1 MSDAPPRPPRHLGS
15 LEPTSPEY
23 LGSKSFILFITSDT
37 SAILSRM
44 IKYLKFAV
52 LVSANAE
59 WAAVKSAFPAPSV
72 ERSPYGEYF
81 FNHAGEERVL
91 FFHGGFAKVAAAAST
106 QYVID
111 HFRPAYLINIGTC
124 GGVAGRIGRFDVVVP
139 DKLVIYDIYNAI
151 GDDPDEG
158 YYVTDLDLPAH
169 FPTPAIR
176 TTLYSADRDLTPATL
191 RDIEDRYHPT
201 AVDWE
206 SGAIAWVTK
215 RNGTPLLI
223 MRGVSDLVSFERGEA
238 EGNGA
243 LWVENTRR
251 IMSTLISNLPKW
263 MATITSMAERH

>member
-1 MSDAPPRPPRHLGS
+1 M
-15 LEPTSPEY
+15 
-23 LGSKSFILFITSDT
+23 
-37 SAILSRM
+37 
-44 IKYLKFAV
+44 
-52 LVSANAE
+52 
-59 WAAVKSAFPAPSV
+59 
-72 ERSPYGEYF
+72 
-81 FNHAGEERVL
+81 L

-111 HFRPAYLINIGTC
+111 HFRPPYLINIGTC

-206 SGAIAWVTK
+206 SGAIAWVAK

>member
-1 MSDAPPRPPRHLGS
+1 MAWLDG
-15 LEPTSPEY
+15 
-23 LGSKSFILFITSDT
+23 
-37 SAILSRM
+37 LS
-44 IKYLKFAV
+44 FAV

-59 WAAVKSAFPAPSV
+59 WAAVKSAFPAPPM
-72 ERSPYGEYF
+72 EHSPYGEYF
-81 FNHAGEERVL
+81 FRLVGHERVL

-151 GDDPDEG
+151 GDDPDER

-176 TTLYSADRDLTPATL
+176 TTFYFALRDPTPATL

-206 SGAIAWVTK
+206 SGAFAWVT
-215 RNGTPLLI
+215 RRSGTPRPI

-251 IMSTLISNLPKW
+251 IMSVLVANLPKW
-263 MATITSMAERH
+263 MAAMTLMAARQ

>member
-1 MSDAPPRPPRHLGS
+1 MAWLDG
-15 LEPTSPEY
+15 
-23 LGSKSFILFITSDT
+23 
-37 SAILSRM
+37 LS
-44 IKYLKFAV
+44 FAV

-59 WAAVKSAFPAPSV
+59 WAAVKSAFPAPPM

-81 FNHAGEERVL
+81 FRLLGHERVL
-91 FFHGGFAKVAAAAST
+91 FFHGGFAKVSAAAST

-124 GGVAGRIGRFDVVVP
+124 GGVEGRIGRFNVVVP
-139 DKLVIYDIYNAI
+139 DKLVIYDIYEAI

-201 AVDWE
+201 AVDRE
-206 SGAIAWVTK
+206 SGAIARVTQ
-215 RNGTPLLI
+215 RTGTPLLI
-223 MRGVSDLVSFERGEA
+223 MRGA
-238 EGNGA
+238 
-243 LWVENTRR
+243 
-251 IMSTLISNLPKW
+251 
-263 MATITSMAERH
+263 

>member
-1 MSDAPPRPPRHLGS
+1 
-15 LEPTSPEY
+15 
-23 LGSKSFILFITSDT
+23 
-37 SAILSRM
+37 M

-59 WAAVKSAFPAPSV
+59 WVAVKSAFPAPSV

-111 HFRPAYLINIGTC
+111 HFRPPYFINIGTC

-176 TTLYSADRDLTPATL
+176 DLIFRRPRPDTGHAP
-191 RDIEDRYHPT
+191 RHRSRYHPT

-263 MATITSMAERH
+263 MATMTSMAERH